1 MSSLTYGTSPRARP
15 SRIGPCCPGNLRMR
29 SLIRDHD
36 AVVDV
41 QRRDGEPPDP
51 AMPLAAARAADRGHP
66 FDRNR

>member
-1 MSSLTYGTSPRARP
+1 M
-15 SRIGPCCPGNLRMR
+15 M

-41 QRRDGEPPDP
+41 QRRDGEPPGP
-51 AMPLAAARAADRGHP
+51 AVPLAAARAADRGHP